1 MRLFSVPIS
10 GLEEPTHE
18 ESCDCYRGSGRWP
31 HLPRFGWQ
39 RVRWFAWWRL
49 RQRAQLL
56 CARADL
62 LRPSAEVLQRAPL
75 QEVALLQVGLRAEVR
90 LRSDLRSQGPDLR
103 LRTEV
108 LQGAPL
114 QEAEVLQGTP
124 LLQAEVLQRTP
135 LLQDQVLQRTPL
147 LQGQV
152 LQAGLRTEVRLRLV
166 EFVAVLAVHDGPAS
180 LDGRE

>member
-1 MRLFSVPIS
+1 MTSAGIRLTIIRRRLESHRDEARSGAGGLVMRLFSVPIS

-75 QEVALLQVGLRAEVR
+75 QEVALLQAGLRAEVR
-90 LRSDLRSQGPDLR
+90 LR
-103 LRTEV
+103 
-108 LQGAPL
+108 
-114 QEAEVLQGTP
+114 
-124 LLQAEVLQRTP
+124 
-135 LLQDQVLQRTPL
+135 
-147 LQGQV
+147 
-152 LQAGLRTEVRLRLV
+152 GLVRLLD
-166 EFVAVLAVHDGPAS
+166 LSDSPTSGPQSWTGDDDG
-180 LDGRE
+180 